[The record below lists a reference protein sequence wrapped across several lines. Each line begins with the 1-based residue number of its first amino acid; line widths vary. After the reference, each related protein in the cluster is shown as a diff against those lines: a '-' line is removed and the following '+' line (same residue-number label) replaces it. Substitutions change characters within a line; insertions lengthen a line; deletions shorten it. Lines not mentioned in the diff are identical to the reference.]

1 MRTAFLAV
9 LTILSLVLSGDAV
22 AGKASGSGSRSGST
36 SSSASRPKVTT
47 VTVSKSRHPES
58 AKHVQDAQ
66 NAGHPKTVTVDRGG
80 AKANRAASL
89 KGTKTQ
95 PKKDRDEY
103 PPAMFKEGGK
113 GASVRHID
121 SSDNRGA
128 GSCIGAQCRK
138 LKDGDKVKLKVVK

>member
-1 MRTAFLAV
+1 MRTAIIAL
-9 LTILSLVLSGDAV
+9 LTILSLVFSGDAF
-22 AGKASGSGSRSGST
+22 AGKATSSHSGST
-36 SSSASRPKVTT
+36 SSSASRPKATT
-47 VTVSKSRHPES
+47 VTVSKSQHPES
-58 AKHVQDAQ
+58 AKHIQDAQ
-66 NAGHPKTVTVDRGG
+66 RAGHPKTLTVDRGG

-89 KGTKTQ
+89 KGIKTV
-95 PKKDRDEY
+95 PSKDRDEY

-138 LKDGDKVKLKVVK
+138 VKDGDKVKIKVVK